1 MTRGRTKPLFTPI
14 QRNVMTV
21 SGLHGGYLQSTEVK
35 PMEFIQPIAFV
46 ARDDET
52 ALNLKDEL
60 AEWLITE
67 EPVELQF
74 DDEPGRTYFALVQNT
89 IEDFERISI
98 LRQGSINFLCL
109 DPYGYGPEIPFLFPS
124 DAVNLTNSGTADAD
138 PIFELE
144 VLKPVTFAMIQNQN
158 EEYMMIGRPLSV
170 SEEVVNTKKLLF
182 KEVGDT
188 LDTWTNPPQSVDG
201 GVVSG
206 TMNSDGAGI
215 TVPNYG
221 TGDKWHGPA
230 LLKEVTPAQDFEV
243 DVHLQMR
250 TTEVSQTARVEVYL
264 YDEGMNVLG
273 KMAIMD
279 NQLRLYQKN
288 GEARFGKWTENPHEN
303 YLISSK
309 NYQYAWD
316 YWFGML
322 RFRRVGNELEFYITR
337 IGTNNKHVYSL
348 KKTFRDTGNEFN
360 GKLKY
365 VQIHIGTHGSTGRA
379 YSAKMFSVSAHELT
393 QATEDQTPYIAQT
406 NDVITF
412 DHLNDEIL
420 INGEDRKDLKDF
432 GASYFQ
438 LAKGGNALVVHPDDS
453 FETRVKYRNRYR

>member
-14 QRNVMTV
+14 KRNVMTV
-21 SGLHGGYLQSTEVK
+21 PGMHGGYLQSTEVE
-35 PMEFIQPIAFV
+35 PMEFIQPIAFI

-52 ALNLKDEL
+52 ALDLKDEL
-60 AEWLITE
+60 AEWLITD

-109 DPYGYGPEIPFLFPS
+109 DPYGYSDEKPFLFPS
-124 DAVNLTNSGTADAD
+124 DAVNLTNAGTADAD
-138 PIFELE
+138 PVFELE
-144 VLKPVTFAMIQNQN
+144 VLKPVTFAMVQNQN

-170 SEEVVNTKKLLF
+170 SEEVVNTRTLLL
-182 KEVGDT
+182 EERGQT
-188 LDTWTNPPQSVDG
+188 LDSWASASTSVDG
-201 GVVSG
+201 GVVVGNLS
-206 TMNSDGAGI
+206 TDNDGI

-230 LLKEVTPAQDFEV
+230 LIKEVPVAQDFEV
-243 DVHLQMR
+243 EMMLEGRFASVN
-250 TTEVSQTARVEVYL
+250 QTYRVEFYL
-264 YDEGMNVLG
+264 FDENMNPLG
-273 KMAIMD
+273 KMAIV
-279 NQLRLYQKN
+279 
-288 GEARFGKWTENPHEN
+288 ENSVGITKVKAEGRIGPFLGRQQN
-303 YLISSK
+303 YLISGN
-309 NYQYAWD
+309 NYEYNWRTF
-316 YWFGML
+316 YGML
-322 RFRRVGNELEFYITR
+322 RMRRVGNAFEFYVTR
-337 IGTNNKHVYSL
+337 VNNENKHVYTLS
-348 KKTFRDTGNEFN
+348 KKFIDANNEFS
-360 GKLKY
+360 GQLKY
-365 VQIHIGTHGSTGRA
+365 VQIHIGKFADTPKA
-379 YSAKMFSVSAHELT
+379 ANAKINHIKVYELT

-412 DHLNDEIL
+412 DHVNDEIL